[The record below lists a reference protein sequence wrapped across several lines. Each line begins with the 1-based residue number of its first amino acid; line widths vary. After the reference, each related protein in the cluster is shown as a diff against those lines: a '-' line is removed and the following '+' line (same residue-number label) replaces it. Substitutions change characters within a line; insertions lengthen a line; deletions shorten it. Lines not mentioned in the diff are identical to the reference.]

1 MPKLDPTVFLA
12 EGAKVIGDVELAA
25 GVSIWF
31 NAVVR
36 GDVMPIKIGKQS
48 NIQDQTV
55 VHGTLNKAQTT
66 IGERVSVGH
75 SCVLHGT
82 RVDDET
88 LVGMGCILMD
98 HSHIARNCIVGAGSL
113 VTQGFTCPEGV
124 LVMGRPA
131 KVIRDLNLEEIQFL
145 SQSADNYL
153 KYQTWYQPSQE

>member
-55 VHGTLNKAQTT
+55 VHGTLNKAKTT
-66 IGERVSVGH
+66 IGERVLYSCDSHYILH
-75 SCVLHGT
+75 S
-82 RVDDET
+82 R
-88 LVGMGCILMD
+88 
-98 HSHIARNCIVGAGSL
+98 
-113 VTQGFTCPEGV
+113 
-124 LVMGRPA
+124 
-131 KVIRDLNLEEIQFL
+131 
-145 SQSADNYL
+145 
-153 KYQTWYQPSQE
+153 